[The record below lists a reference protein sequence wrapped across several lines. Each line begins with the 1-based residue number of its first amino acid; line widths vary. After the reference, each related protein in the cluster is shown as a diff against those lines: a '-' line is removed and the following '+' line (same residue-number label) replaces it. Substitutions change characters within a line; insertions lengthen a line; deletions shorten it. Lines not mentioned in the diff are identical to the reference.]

1 MPFATNGSKMLL
13 HPQAT
18 RKRLL
23 VQGFPP
29 AARRVMRGFV
39 AGGLLEAAR
48 ALGVFNENAVSMGFD
63 VTVRTIYG
71 ISVFTYVRGAVV
83 LGLVV
88 TVMDNSEWN

>member
-1 MPFATNGSKMLL
+1 MLL

-29 AARRVMRGFV
+29 AARRVMHGFA

-48 ALGVFNENAVSMGFD
+48 ALGVFNENAVAMGFE
-63 VTVRTIYG
+63 VSVETIYSL
-71 ISVFTYVRGAVV
+71 SVFTYVRGATV
-83 LGLVV
+83 LSLVV